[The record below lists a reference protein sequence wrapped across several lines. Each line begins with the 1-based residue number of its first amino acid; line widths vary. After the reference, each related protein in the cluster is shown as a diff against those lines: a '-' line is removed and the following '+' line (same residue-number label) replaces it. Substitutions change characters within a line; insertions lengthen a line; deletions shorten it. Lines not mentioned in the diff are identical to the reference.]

1 MPSSLPVPDPSAE
14 CHVHK
19 FGGSSL
25 ADAARYR
32 LATELIDDDAHTC
45 LVVVS
50 AMQGTTD
57 ALLALA
63 NAPRANTAWPG
74 AWLALRTRQLAAA
87 SRLDPGAV
95 QGTCDTIG

>member
-63 NAPRANTAWPG
+63 NAARANTAWHGPWSDWTSG
-74 AWLALRTRQLAAA
+74 GSGKSGSVRVGLGWRRDL
-87 SRLDPGAV
+87 
-95 QGTCDTIG
+95 